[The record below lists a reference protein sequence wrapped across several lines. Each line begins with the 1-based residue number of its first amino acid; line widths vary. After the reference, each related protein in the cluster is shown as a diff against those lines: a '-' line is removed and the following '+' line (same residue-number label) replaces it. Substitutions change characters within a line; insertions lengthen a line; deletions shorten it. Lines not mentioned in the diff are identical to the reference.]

1 MSAALQK
8 NQDTLKNIR
17 KSVSAFSSGLRAAS
31 KSSLGIS
38 KLLRVGNRE
47 KQKSISLR
55 LISFRKRR
63 QAVQRREQED
73 LIEASNLKNLEKS
86 PNVTKSIASST
97 RGFLGRIF
105 DTVGKILI
113 TWTVLNL
120 PRIIKAV
127 EGLKE
132 RVQNTI
138 QGLTNWFNQTFNF
151 FNIFNNQV
159 ETQKQNL
166 DVNDTTTERL
176 SIERDSKTITTF
188 LDDVGK
194 ALQEGM
200 KLLQKWSQKETWDQF
215 FGGTSS
221 QPTAQGQQNQG
232 QNTGQNTGGPTEE
245 LKNLIR
251 SAESGGDYTTPYK
264 GNLVIYDANGQVKAE
279 FSRKDEDLSK
289 MTITQLDQFQTDY
302 LNFQKAQ
309 GIPDNQ
315 RSAAAGAYQILNV
328 KDLVQKYGK
337 DYGLDMDSVF
347 DKKTQD
353 ILIEIF
359 LEKEKGLTRQ
369 LAAQNPTEFSKGLAQ
384 AFAGVPVLQTMQ
396 GRNQQVTRGQSYYAG
411 FGKNAATIG
420 ADRTEEVIKN
430 YGNLGGQGGPNS
442 PLQINRPNQTGNQ
455 FPLVKPKKKQTG
467 PLSSNKQRT
476 IPIPIPQSN
485 QPPPQQVASSGG
497 SPSQMP
503 TGSGL
508 NSSIALAKK
517 LLLTELEYT

>member
-17 KSVSAFSSGLRAAS
+17 KSVSAFSSGLRAAT
-31 KSSLGIS
+31 KSSLGIAKS
-38 KLLRVGNRE
+38 LRVGNRE
-47 KQKSISLR
+47 KRKSISLR
-55 LISFRKRR
+55 FISFRKRR

-73 LIEASNLKNLEKS
+73 LIEASNLKNLEKVPS
-86 PNVTKSIASST
+86 PTKSIGSST

-113 TWTVLNL
+113 TWSVLNI

-127 EGLKE
+127 EDLK
-132 RVQNTI
+132 RRI
-138 QGLTNWFNQTFNF
+138 QSAIEGLTDWFNQTFNF
-151 FNIFNNQV
+151 FNFFNNQV

-166 DVNDTTTERL
+166 EVNDTNAERS
-176 SIERDSKTITTF
+176 SIEKDSKSITTF
-188 LDDVGK
+188 LEDVGK
-194 ALQEGM
+194 AMQEGM

-221 QPTAQGQQNQG
+221 QPTAQGQNPKQNQG
-232 QNTGQNTGGPTEE
+232 QYTGGPTEE

-251 SAESGGDYTTPYK
+251 SAESGGDYTTPYR

-309 GIPDNQ
+309 GIPANE

-369 LAAQNPTEFSKGLAQ
+369 LAAQNPTEFAKGLAQ

-396 GRNQQVTRGQSYYAG
+396 GQSQQVTRGQSYYAG

-420 ADRTEEVIKN
+420 ADRTEEAIRK

-442 PLQINRPNQTGNQ
+442 PLPINRPNQTGNQ

-467 PLSSNKQRT
+467 PLSSNRQRT

-485 QPPPQQVASSGG
+485 QPPPQQVASGGG
-497 SPSQMP
+497 SSSQMP

>member
-17 KSVSAFSSGLRAAS
+17 KSVSAFSSGLRAAT

-38 KLLRVGNRE
+38 KSLRVGNRE

-151 FNIFNNQV
+151 FNIFNNEV

-200 KLLQKWSQKETWDQF
+200 KLLQKWSRKETWDQF

-232 QNTGQNTGGPTEE
+232 QNAGGPTEE

-264 GNLVIYDANGQVKAE
+264 GNLVIYDANGRVKAE
-279 FSRKDEDLSK
+279 FSRKDEDLST

-309 GIPDNQ
+309 GIPDNE

-337 DYGLDMDSVF
+337 DYGLDMNSVF

-369 LAAQNPTEFSKGLAQ
+369 LASQNPTEFAKGLAQ

-396 GRNQQVTRGQSYYAG
+396 GRSQQVTRGQSYYAS

-420 ADRTEEVIKN
+420 ADRTEEVIKK

-467 PLSSNKQRT
+467 PLSSNRQRT

-485 QPPPQQVASSGG
+485 QPPPQQVASSSG
-497 SPSQMP
+497 SSSQMP

>member
-17 KSVSAFSSGLRAAS
+17 KSVSAFSSGLRAAT
-31 KSSLGIS
+31 KSSLGIT

-47 KQKSISLR
+47 KKKSISLK
-55 LISFRKRR
+55 LISFQKRR

-73 LIEASNLKNLEKS
+73 LIEANNLKNLEKS
-86 PNVTKSIASST
+86 PNVAESIASST

-138 QGLTNWFNQTFNF
+138 QGLTNWFNQTFSF
-151 FNIFNNQV
+151 FNIFNNEV
-159 ETQKQNL
+159 ETQKQRL
-166 DVNDTTTERL
+166 EVNDTTTERL
-176 SIERDSKTITTF
+176 SIEKDSKSITTF
-188 LDDVGK
+188 LEDVGK
-194 ALQEGM
+194 AMQEGM
-200 KLLQKWSQKETWDQF
+200 KLLQKWSQRETWDQF

-221 QPTAQGQQNQG
+221 QPTTQGQNPRQNQG
-232 QNTGQNTGGPTEE
+232 QYTGGPTEE

-264 GNLVIYDANGQVKAE
+264 GNLVIYDANGRVKAE
-279 FSRKDEDLSK
+279 FSRKDEDLST

-309 GIPDNQ
+309 GIPDDQ

-359 LEKEKGLTRQ
+359 LEKEKGLTRK
-369 LAAQNPTEFSKGLAQ
+369 LAAENPTEFSKGLAR

-467 PLSSNKQRT
+467 PLSSNRQRT

-485 QPPPQQVASSGG
+485 QPPPQQVASSSG
-497 SPSQMP
+497 SSSQMP

>member
-38 KLLRVGNRE
+38 KSLRVGNRE

-138 QGLTNWFNQTFNF
+138 QGLTNWFNQTFSF
-151 FNIFNNQV
+151 FNIFNNEV

-166 DVNDTTTERL
+166 NVNDTTTERL

-194 ALQEGM
+194 SLQEGM
-200 KLLQKWSQKETWDQF
+200 KLLQKWSRKETWDQF
-215 FGGTSS
+215 FSETSS
-221 QPTAQGQQNQG
+221 QPTAQGQQNQ
-232 QNTGQNTGGPTEE
+232 GQNTGGPTEE

-251 SAESGGDYTTPYK
+251 SAESSGDYTTPYK
-264 GNLVIYDANGQVKAE
+264 GNLVIYDANGRVKAE
-279 FSRKDEDLSK
+279 FSRKDEDLST

-309 GIPDNQ
+309 GIPDDQ

-347 DKKTQD
+347 NKKTQD

-396 GRNQQVTRGQSYYAG
+396 GRSQQVTRGQSYYTG

-467 PLSSNKQRT
+467 PLSSNRQRT

-485 QPPPQQVASSGG
+485 QPPPQQVASSSG
-497 SPSQMP
+497 SSSQMP

>member
-1 MSAALQK
+1 M
-8 NQDTLKNIR
+8 
-17 KSVSAFSSGLRAAS
+17 
-31 KSSLGIS
+31 
-38 KLLRVGNRE
+38 
-47 KQKSISLR
+47 
-55 LISFRKRR
+55 
-63 QAVQRREQED
+63 
-73 LIEASNLKNLEKS
+73 
-86 PNVTKSIASST
+86 
-97 RGFLGRIF
+97 
-105 DTVGKILI
+105 
-113 TWTVLNL
+113 
-120 PRIIKAV
+120 
-127 EGLKE
+127 
-132 RVQNTI
+132 
-138 QGLTNWFNQTFNF
+138 
-151 FNIFNNQV
+151 
-159 ETQKQNL
+159 
-166 DVNDTTTERL
+166 
-176 SIERDSKTITTF
+176 
-188 LDDVGK
+188 
-194 ALQEGM
+194 QEGM

-221 QPTAQGQQNQG
+221 QPTAQGQSQG
-232 QNTGQNTGGPTEE
+232 QSQGQYTGGPTEE

-309 GIPDNQ
+309 GIPYDQ

-328 KDLVQKYGK
+328 KDLVQRYGK
-337 DYGLDMDSVF
+337 DYNLDMDSVF

-369 LAAQNPTEFSKGLAQ
+369 LAAQNPTEFAKGLAQ

-396 GRNQQVTRGQSYYAG
+396 GQRQQVTRGQSYYAG

-420 ADRTEEVIKN
+420 ADRTEEAIRK
-430 YGNLGGQGGPNS
+430 YGNVGGQGGPNS
-442 PLQINRPNQTGNQ
+442 PLQINQPNQTGNQ
-455 FPLVKPKKKQTG
+455 FPLVKTKKKQTG
-467 PLSSNKQRT
+467 PLSSNRQRT

-485 QPPPQQVASSGG
+485 QPPPQQVASGGG
-497 SPSQMP
+497 SSSQMP

>member
-17 KSVSAFSSGLRAAS
+17 KSVSAFSSGLRAAT
-31 KSSLGIS
+31 KSSLDIG

-47 KQKSISLR
+47 KRKSISLK
-55 LISFRKRR
+55 LISFQKRR

-73 LIEASNLKNLEKS
+73 LIEASNLKNLEKVPS
-86 PNVTKSIASST
+86 PTKSIGSST

-113 TWTVLNL
+113 TWSVLNI

-127 EGLKE
+127 EDLK
-132 RVQNTI
+132 RRI
-138 QGLTNWFNQTFNF
+138 QSAIEGLTDWFNQTFNF
-151 FNIFNNQV
+151 FNFFNNQV

-166 DVNDTTTERL
+166 EVNDTTTEKL

-188 LDDVGK
+188 LEDVGK
-194 ALQEGM
+194 AMQEGM

-221 QPTAQGQQNQG
+221 QPTSQGQNPRQNQG
-232 QNTGQNTGGPTEE
+232 QYTGGPTEE

-251 SAESGGDYTTPYK
+251 SAESGGDYTTPYR

-309 GIPDNQ
+309 GIPDDQ

-369 LAAQNPTEFSKGLAQ
+369 LAAQNPTEFAKGLAQ

-396 GRNQQVTRGQSYYAG
+396 GQSQQVTRGQSYYAG

-420 ADRTEEVIKN
+420 ADRTEEAIRK

-442 PLQINRPNQTGNQ
+442 PLQINQPNQTGNQ
-455 FPLVKPKKKQTG
+455 FPLVKTKKKQTG
-467 PLSSNKQRT
+467 PLSSNRQRT

-485 QPPPQQVASSGG
+485 QPPPQQVASGGG
-497 SPSQMP
+497 SSSQMP